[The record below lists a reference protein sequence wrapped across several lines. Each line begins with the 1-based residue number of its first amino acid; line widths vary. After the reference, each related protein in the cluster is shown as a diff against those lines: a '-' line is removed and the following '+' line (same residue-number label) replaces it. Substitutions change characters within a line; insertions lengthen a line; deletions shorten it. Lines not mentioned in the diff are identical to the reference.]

1 MKKILLLVL
10 LFIGISTLSY
20 SQSAGKGSA
29 ESSSGS
35 SRRKIRRQKSHFD
48 QKKKDPNMKHN
59 GTSFNT
65 RNRRSQKNKVD
76 ADGFGA
82 MGVDKRKKTR
92 KNGLQ

>member
-1 MKKILLLVL
+1 MKKILLVVL

-29 ESSSGS
+29 ESSGS
-35 SRRKIRRQKSHFD
+35 SRRKIRKQKSHFD

-59 GTSFNT
+59 GTSYNT
-65 RNRRSQKNKVD
+65 RRRKSQKNKVD

-82 MGVDKRKKTR
+82 MGTDKRKKTR